1 MEQKKSKPKT
11 LKDMKITFYPY
22 SNEIFSS
29 LLGDEQGN
37 YNLFRL
43 ILDKNAPEIT
53 QRIYANDDR
62 INY

>member
-1 MEQKKSKPKT
+1 MEKEKRKPKT
-11 LKDMKITFYPY
+11 LKDMRITFNPN

-43 ILDKNAPEIT
+43 IFDKNAPEIT